1 MKKRLILCQLTILAM
16 AVMSLD
22 VSQAQTFTIPDR
34 GVDKSPIP
42 APTPMRI
49 SSYENDPFVAESL
62 VRRMDAAR
70 FSVDENGRPVLQ
82 SNLVSLG
89 EESKIYRQDP
99 QTMVFKPFAWNPWP
113 IYPAANQQGDFLF
126 RDEERFPLH
135 TVERGA
141 DGKII
146 LRDGLQVWTPRA
158 HLRLGSTTSYEAAHA
173 AKDAAE
179 SWAGRH
185 ILWGENGQLLI
196 EPHIFIDFNAFYS
209 PY

>member
-16 AVMSLD
+16 AVMSLH
-22 VSQAQTFTIPDR
+22 VSQAQTFTLPDR
-34 GVDKSPIP
+34 GDDKHPVP

-62 VRRMDAAR
+62 VRLMDAAR
-70 FSVDENGRPVLQ
+70 FSMDEDGRPVLL

-99 QTMVFKPFAWNPWP
+99 QTKVFKPFAWNPWP
-113 IYPAANQQGDFLF
+113 VYPMANQQGDFRF
-126 RDEERFPLH
+126 PDEERFPLH
-135 TVERGA
+135 TTERDA

-146 LRDGLQVWTPRA
+146 LRDGLQVWTPRV
-158 HLRLGSTTSYEAAHA
+158 HLRLGATTTYEAAHA

-185 ILWGENGQLLI
+185 LLWGENGQLFI
-196 EPHIFIDFNAFYS
+196 EPHAFIE
-209 PY
+209 